1 MYGHLPYNIATPKGA
16 LMARSQAHK
25 RTSAK
30 SARLETRITAEQKAL
45 FERAA
50 ALSGRSLT
58 DFVIGS
64 TYEAAQRTLREH
76 ERMILAGDDRKA
88 FVQALLK
95 PAAPGPRLR
104 KAVKR
109 YKRATGL

>member
-1 MYGHLPYNIATPKGA
+1 
-16 LMARSQAHK
+16 MAHSKVHK
-25 RTSAK
+25 RISAK
-30 SARLETRITAEQKAL
+30 VARLETRITAEQKAL

-58 DFVIGS
+58 DFVIAS

-76 ERMILAGDDRKA
+76 ETMTLAGDDREA

-95 PAAPGPRLR
+95 PSAPSPRLR

-109 YKRATGL
+109 YKHTAGL